1 MKSAKTADRVVAAW
15 AEIVAIAVG
24 LPQAVVTVRRAVK
37 AIVETVPV
45 RPAVVAVRARDRGKV
60 SAATSARVVTAL
72 RVPVLV
78 EIVTSVAVVARVVL
92 VIATAAVKAA
102 ARRSVSGWRFR
113 RTSR

>member
-1 MKSAKTADRVVAAW
+1 MKSAKTADPAVAAW
-15 AEIVAIAVG
+15 AEIVAIAAG

-45 RPAVVAVRARDRGKV
+45 RPAVVPVRDRGKV